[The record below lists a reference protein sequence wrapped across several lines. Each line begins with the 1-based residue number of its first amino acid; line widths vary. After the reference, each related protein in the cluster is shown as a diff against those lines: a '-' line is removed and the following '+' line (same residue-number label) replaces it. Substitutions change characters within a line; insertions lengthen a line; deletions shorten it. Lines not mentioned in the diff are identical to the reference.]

1 MDLSTRVKKHVRR
14 LMAGALILT
23 FACTPAWGQLKP
35 ELDANI
41 PAYQPIN
48 QISGALLIAGS
59 ETMKPLMEAWAA
71 DLHRLYPSV
80 TVAIKSGGSEAGLAL
95 LFEGKAQIAA
105 MSRRLRQQEIVDFK
119 REFGYEPTEV
129 TVGIDA
135 LAVYVHKDNPLPGL
149 TLAELDAIFSD
160 ERRRGLLYNL
170 RQWSDFML
178 EGEWGETPI
187 RPYSP
192 SQLHGTSTFFRE
204 HVCNDA
210 PFKKIVE
217 QRAGSASVVMALAQ
231 DRFGIGFSGIGYRT
245 SDVRPVP
252 LASVSGGRYVEP
264 TFQSTM
270 DGSYPLRRPL
280 YLYINKAPKS
290 LVSPAVAEFVKL
302 ALSQQGQQTVIDKGY
317 YPLPS
322 QEITRLM
329 ALWTTPLRAAAVE
342 KPHKLRD

>member
-1 MDLSTRVKKHVRR
+1 MVLS
-14 LMAGALILT
+14 LIASL
-23 FACTPAWGQLKP
+23 PAWSQLKP
-35 ELDANI
+35 ELDAKI
-41 PAYQPIN
+41 PAYQPVN
-48 QISGALLIAGS
+48 QISGTLLVAGS
-59 ETMKPLMEAWAA
+59 ETMKPLTEGWAA
-71 DLHRLYPSV
+71 ELRHLYPSV
-80 TVAIKSGGSEAGLAL
+80 TATVSSGGSEAGLAL
-95 LFEGKAQIAA
+95 LFEGKAHIAA
-105 MSRRLRQQEIVDFK
+105 MSRKMRQQEIVEFK

-129 TVGIDA
+129 PVGIDA
-135 LAVYVHKDNPLPGL
+135 LAVYVHRDNPLPGL

-178 EGEWGETPI
+178 EGEWDGTPI

-192 SQLHGTSTFFRE
+192 SRLHGTSTFFRE

-210 PFKKIVE
+210 PFKKNVE

-231 DRFGIGFSGIGYRT
+231 DRFGVGFSGIGYRT

-264 TFQSTM
+264 TFQSAM

-290 LVSPAVAEFVKL
+290 VLSPVVAEFVKL
-302 ALSQQGQQTVIDKGY
+302 ALSQQGQQTVITKGY

-322 QEITRLM
+322 EELTRLRV
-329 ALWTTPLRAAAVE
+329 LWTTPLRAAAME
-342 KPHKLRD
+342 NTHKLRD